1 MNLSSKSL
9 SSEDAVHLIKDMIRI
24 PSVSHEED
32 RIASYLVDFLGGVF
46 GENVE
51 RRGHNVL
58 VHLGNVDAAHRL
70 LLCSH
75 IDTVQPADGW
85 TRDPF
90 SAGEVDGR
98 IYGLG
103 ANDALASV
111 VSMIAA
117 ASAAQDKIG
126 GNAGVT
132 LALVAEEEKG
142 DNGFCSIEPSLQ
154 YTSAI
159 FGEPTD
165 LQVGV
170 AMRGYMQVKVRG
182 EGHACHAS
190 RPWEGKNAI
199 LDLVGQLKK
208 ISELN
213 LKDSSPW
220 GQATMEP
227 TVISGGKSTNQIPD
241 RAEALLDIRPTPEVN
256 NARIL
261 ALLNEIG
268 CRYDVI
274 HNRRKPIACDTDSE
288 IYRAVIKAHPGAKTY
303 AFGGTCDMAFV
314 TKPAVVIGPGKSVRS
329 HAADEYIEVEELKA
343 GISFYSGILE
353 NYISLYR

>member
-1 MNLSSKSL
+1 MTSEKILSG
-9 SSEDAVHLIKDMIRI
+9 EDAVTLIKNLVRI

-32 RIASYLVDFLGGVF
+32 GIAAYLADYLGDVF
-46 GENVE
+46 GGKVDRVAN
-51 RRGHNVL
+51 NVL
-58 VHLGNVDAAHRL
+58 VRLGNPDAPHHL

-85 TRDPF
+85 TKDPF
-90 SAGEVDGR
+90 AADEVDGK

-117 ASAAQDKIG
+117 ASAVQNKIG
-126 GNAGVT
+126 GNVAVT
-132 LALVAEEEKG
+132 LGLVAEEEKG
-142 DNGFCSIEPSLQ
+142 DNGFYSIEPSLN

-165 LQVGV
+165 LQVGI
-170 AMRGYMQVKVRG
+170 AMRGYMQVRVRG

-208 ISELN
+208 ISELD
-213 LKDSSPW
+213 LRDGSPW

-241 RAEALLDIRPTPEVN
+241 KAEALLDIRPTSDIN
-256 NARIL
+256 NAKIL
-261 ALLNEIG
+261 DLLGGLG

-274 HNRRKPIACDTDSE
+274 HNRRKPVSCDTESE
-288 IYRAVIKAHPGAKTY
+288 IYRAVMGGHPDARTY

-329 HAADEYIEVEELKA
+329 HAADEYIEIAELEA
-343 GISFYSGILE
+343 GIDFYRRVLE
-353 NYISLYR
+353 SYISLYG